1 MIPILPLSNNFF
13 SNAMF
18 VGFAEI
24 HNRFDGMHE
33 RIDDVQGQIHELTDN
48 MQTQVYQPIMSHF
61 NSV

>member
-1 MIPILPLSNNFF
+1 
-13 SNAMF
+13 MF

-24 HNRFDGMHE
+24 HNRLDGMHE

-48 MQTQVYQPIMSHF
+48 VQTQVYQPLMSHL